1 MSTNHNISSRVE
13 SIIYALNQLT
23 DPVSTALLEQ
33 QPVMT
38 FALDDA
44 THRSVTVWWSG
55 NDGEWKHSVERLLH
69 TEPDM
74 DRCG

>member
-1 MSTNHNISSRVE
+1 MTTSHNISSRVD
-13 SIIYALNQLT
+13 SIIDALNQLT

-33 QPVMT
+33 PVMT
-38 FALDDA
+38 FALDDGTGRIA
-44 THRSVTVWWSG
+44 TVWWSG
-55 NDGEWKHSVERLLH
+55 NDGEWKHSVAPLLH

>member
-1 MSTNHNISSRVE
+1 MNHNISSRVE
-13 SIIYALNQLT
+13 SIIDALNQLT
-23 DPVSTALLEQ
+23 DPVSTAMLEQ

-38 FALDDA
+38 FALDDGTGRVA
-44 THRSVTVWWSG
+44 SVWWSG